1 MIRKLIP
8 AAFQASS
15 LSALAGACALALA
28 AVAPQSALATTVT
41 PTPCDFFTGGGYV
54 FKDDGQMANYGVHA
68 GCKNGE
74 FWGHINYVDHGLGLH
89 VRSTEITLY
98 VRETLADGTIL
109 QNTRDFCGKAIVNE
123 DTENPRWFRVT
134 VTDNGEPGRGS
145 DLFGISLD
153 GMEEYVG
160 TRFYMVTERNTA
172 GGNLQLHKGNKSNVA
187 PNPLPPYWRECG
199 DLTGM
204 NAP

>member
-1 MIRKLIP
+1 MLKK
-8 AAFQASS
+8 ASS
-15 LSALAGACALALA
+15 LSALAGACALALGA
-28 AVAPQSALATTVT
+28 AAPQPALATTVT
-41 PTPCDFFTGGGYV
+41 PTPCDFVTGGGYV

-98 VRETLADGTIL
+98 VRETLADGTVL
-109 QNTRDFCGKAIVNE
+109 ENTRDFCGKAIVNE

-153 GMEEYVG
+153 GMQEYVG

-172 GGNLQLHKGNKSNVA
+172 GGNLQLHKGNRSNVA
-187 PNPLPPYWRECG
+187 PSPLPPYWRECG
-199 DLTGM
+199 DLTGN